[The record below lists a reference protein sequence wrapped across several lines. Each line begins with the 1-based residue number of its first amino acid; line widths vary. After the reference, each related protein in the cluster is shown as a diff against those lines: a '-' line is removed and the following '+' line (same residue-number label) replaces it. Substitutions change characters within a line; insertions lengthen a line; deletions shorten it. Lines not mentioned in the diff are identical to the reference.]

1 MKKESPI
8 SLISAES
15 GSSGKDRARQVTGQ
29 IYLDWAMMALSLFNV
44 ILLLWLSLTV
54 LLNIEQRTWAIWLAS
69 GGLML
74 GTAFFI
80 SHSAI
85 LGREVQFVDLGFRF
99 WLRAGLLPLVILPFA
114 WYVMILWYSGFWS
127 RHDSSLYRRQ
137 HGFFLL
143 ASCGLILGGLG
154 FLLIAFSFLAPLAQ
168 LRSKLINLSLG
179 NIPILALGYPFY
191 ILLCTILSLDALRAP
206 APSPRIMGDL
216 ARQRARPWLM
226 GTSLILLLVGLLVG
240 SAIVLLVPQIRH
252 GLDYYYFSAQ
262 VILTIA
268 RFDIIIS
275 SLIAVATILL
285 GQAVV
290 SYEVF
295 TGKTLP
301 RGGFRRYWYNAL
313 VLAAG
318 YGVVVGGTLAL
329 DLKLVYSLLLSTTLM
344 TVFYALLSWR
354 SYAERER
361 YIEHLRPFVASQHL
375 YEQLLRRSTNGPP
388 TLSKDHDHVMTPFRA
403 LCKDVLGAK
412 VAYLIAVGPL
422 APFIGYSL
430 VYPETIDPPKWLW
443 LNKLIERLRQLQ
455 AEQDTTK
462 GGFAL
467 PLDPIAYDGA
477 LWAVPLWGER
487 GLIGVMLLG
496 EKWDGG
502 LYTQEEIEIALAS
515 GKRLI
520 DTQASTEMARRLMAL
535 QRQRL
540 TESQVLDQQTRRV
553 LHDDVLPTLHTAILT
568 LSSGTPPTTE
578 AMSLL
583 TDVHQQISK
592 LLRQLPSSN
601 VPQLAR
607 KGLLGALEEIVEDEF
622 SRAFDDVEWQID
634 PQAAEI
640 SQNIPP
646 LIAEVLFYAAREAI
660 RNAARYGRG
669 EDNTRQLCL
678 LIHLSW
684 ENGLHLLI
692 EDDGVGVES
701 APTPD
706 NSSSGQGLA
715 LHSTMMAVIGGSLVT
730 ESLPERYTRVIL
742 SLPQGSW

>member
-1 MKKESPI
+1 M
-8 SLISAES
+8 
-15 GSSGKDRARQVTGQ
+15 TGQ
-29 IYLDWAMMALSLFNV
+29 FHLDWAMMALSLFNV

-74 GTAFFI
+74 GAAFFI

-99 WLRAGLLPLVILPFA
+99 WLRAGLLPIVLLPFA
-114 WYVMILWYSGFWS
+114 WYLMILWYTGFWS
-127 RHDSSLYRRQ
+127 KRDSTLYRRQ
-137 HGFFLL
+137 YGFFLL
-143 ASCGLILGGLG
+143 TSCGLILGCLS
-154 FLLIAFSFLAPLAQ
+154 FLVIAFSFLTPLT
-168 LRSKLINLSLG
+168 LFRSQLINVSLA

-226 GTSLILLLVGLLVG
+226 GTSLMLLFVGLFVG

-252 GLDYYYFSAQ
+252 GLDYYYFSPQ

-268 RFDIIIS
+268 YFDIVIS
-275 SLIAVATILL
+275 SLVAISTILL

-318 YGVVVGGTLAL
+318 YGIVVGGSLAFG
-329 DLKLVYSLLLSTTLM
+329 LKLVYSLLLSTLLM

-375 YEQLLRRSTNGPP
+375 YEQLLRPASDGRTQSST
-388 TLSKDHDHVMTPFRA
+388 DHDYVMTPFRA
-403 LCKDVLGAK
+403 LCDGVLGAK
-412 VAYLIAVGPL
+412 VAYLVAVGPL
-422 APFIGYSL
+422 APFIDHSL
-430 VYPETIDPPKWLW
+430 VYPETIIPPKWLW
-443 LNKLIERLRQLQ
+443 LNRLVEQLRQLHTKQ
-455 AEQDTTK
+455 SNTK

-467 PLDPIAYDGA
+467 PLNPNDYDGA
-477 LWAVPLWGER
+477 LWAVPLWSER

-496 EKWDGG
+496 EKRDGG

-520 DTQASTEMARRLMAL
+520 DTQASTEMARRLMDL

-553 LHDDVLPTLHTAILT
+553 LHDDVLPTLHTAMLT
-568 LSSGTPPTTE
+568 LSSGAPPTTE

-583 TDVHQQISK
+583 TDVHQQISR
-592 LLRQLPSSN
+592 LLRQLPSSTA
-601 VPQLAR
+601 PQLAR
-607 KGLLGALEEIVEDEF
+607 KGLLGALEEIIEDEF
-622 SRAFDDVEWQID
+622 SRAFDHVTWQIG
-634 PQAAEI
+634 PQAAQI
-640 SQNIPP
+640 SQEIPP

-669 EDNTRQLCL
+669 AHNTRQLRL
-678 LIHLSW
+678 LIHLTW
-684 ENGLHLLI
+684 KNGLHLLI
-692 EDDGVGVES
+692 EDDGVGVETTS
-701 APTPD
+701 TQGHHE
-706 NSSSGQGLA
+706 STGSTGQGLA

-730 ESLPERYTRVIL
+730 ESLPEHYTRVIL
-742 SLPQGSW
+742 SLPPGSW

>member
-1 MKKESPI
+1 M
-8 SLISAES
+8 S
-15 GSSGKDRARQVTGQ
+15 GQFH
-29 IYLDWAMMALSLFNV
+29 LDWAMMALSLFNV

-54 LLNIEQRTWAIWLAS
+54 LLNIERRTWAIWLAS

-74 GTAFFI
+74 GAAFFI

-85 LGREVQFVDLGFRF
+85 LGREVKFIDLSFRF
-99 WLRAGLLPLVILPFA
+99 WMRAGLLPLIILPFA
-114 WYVMILWYSGFWS
+114 WYLIILWYTGFWS
-127 RHDSSLYRRQ
+127 TRDSSLYRRQ
-137 HGFFLL
+137 SGWFVLT
-143 ASCGLILGGLG
+143 SCGLFLGCLG
-154 FLLIAFSFLAPLAQ
+154 FLVIAFSFLTPLS
-168 LRSKLINLSLG
+168 LFRSKLINLSLA
-179 NIPILALGYPFY
+179 NIPILALGYPVY

-226 GTSLILLLVGLLVG
+226 GTSLILLLVGLFVG

-252 GLDYYYFSAQ
+252 GLDYYYFSQQ

-268 RFDIIIS
+268 RFDVIIS

-285 GQAVV
+285 GQAIV

-301 RGGFRRYWYNAL
+301 RRGFRRYWYNAL

-318 YGVVVGGTLAL
+318 YGAVVGGALAL
-329 DLKLVYSLLLSTTLM
+329 NLKLVYSLLLSTTLM
-344 TVFYALLSWR
+344 AVFYALLSWR

-361 YIEHLRPFVASQHL
+361 YIEHLRPFVASQQL
-375 YEQLLRRSTNGPP
+375 YEQLLRRTTSGTPP
-388 TLSKDHDHVMTPFRA
+388 LSKDHDHVMTPFHA
-403 LCKDVLGAK
+403 LCEDVLGAK
-412 VAYLIAVGPL
+412 VAYLVAVGPL
-422 APFIGYSL
+422 APFMAHPL
-430 VYPETIDPPKWLW
+430 VYPQTMPSPSLLW
-443 LNKLIERLRQLQ
+443 LTELIERIRGFQ
-455 AEQDTTK
+455 AEQPLVK
-462 GGFAL
+462 GNFAL
-467 PLDPIAYDGA
+467 PLDPTHYEGA
-477 LWAVPLWGER
+477 LWAVPLWSER
-487 GLIGVMLLG
+487 GLIGLILLG
-496 EKWDGG
+496 EKWDDG
-502 LYTQEEIEIALAS
+502 LYTQEEIEIARAS

-520 DTQASTEMARRLMAL
+520 DSQASTEMARRLMAL

-583 TDVHQQISK
+583 TDVHQQLSR
-592 LLRQLPSSN
+592 LLRQLPSSTA
-601 VPQLAR
+601 PQLAR
-607 KGLLGALEEIVEDEF
+607 KGLLGALQEIVEDEF
-622 SRAFDDVEWQID
+622 GRAFDDIQWQID
-634 PQAAEI
+634 PQATEI

-669 EDNTRQLCL
+669 EENSRKLCL
-678 LIHLSW
+678 RIHLSW
-684 ENGLHLLI
+684 QNGLHLLI
-692 EDDGVGVES
+692 EDDGVGVETATTKAYHEQKS
-701 APTPD
+701 GT
-706 NSSSGQGLA
+706 GQGLA
-715 LHSTMMAVIGGSLVT
+715 LHSTMMAVIGGSLIT

-742 SLPQGSW
+742 ALPQGSW